1 MNQQQLINNIAYI
14 LQGGGNP
21 QQIIENMV
29 RQNPNSQAILNQMHQ
44 SGMSPKDFVLQYA
57 RQNNIN
63 ISQIVQGLSQRG
75 IKL

>member
-14 LQGGGNP
+14 LQSGGNP

-29 RQNPNSQAILNQMHQ
+29 RQNPNSQAILNQMQQ
-44 SGMSPKDFVLQYA
+44 SGMRPKDFVLQYA

>member
-29 RQNPNSQAILNQMHQ
+29 RQNPNSQVILNQMQQ

-63 ISQIVQGLSQRG
+63 ISQIVQSLSQRG

>member
-1 MNQQQLINNIAYI
+1 MNQQELINNIAYI
-14 LQGGGNP
+14 LQGGANP

-29 RQNPNSQAILNQMHQ
+29 RQNPNSQAILNQMRQ
-44 SGMSPKDFVLQYA
+44 SGMSPKDFVLQFA

>member
-21 QQIIENMV
+21 QKIIENMV
-29 RQNPNSQAILNQMHQ
+29 RQNPNSQAILNQMQQ